1 MKVGVEKMDGREKK
15 RRKKNSFNAII
26 IIKIDSGRPSETSL
40 DMSSL

>member
-1 MKVGVEKMDGREKK
+1 MKVGVKKNGSDRKEKK
-15 RRKKNSFNAII
+15 RKNSFNVII